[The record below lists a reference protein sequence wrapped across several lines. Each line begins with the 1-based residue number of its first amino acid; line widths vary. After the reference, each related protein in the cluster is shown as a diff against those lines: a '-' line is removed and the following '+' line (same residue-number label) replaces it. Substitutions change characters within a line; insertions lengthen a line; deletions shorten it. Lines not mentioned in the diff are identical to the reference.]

1 MMIGEVVEPVIEV
14 KGLSLD
20 YDGRRV
26 LRDINFQVGKK
37 EIFIVAG
44 SSGCGKSTLLKSLI
58 GLKEPEA
65 GKILYRGVSF
75 WDQDEISRQKMM
87 RGFGVL
93 YQGGALWSSF
103 TLQENVA
110 LPLQLYSDLSA
121 AQIRET
127 VELKLALV
135 GLSGYGDFYPA
146 QISGGMCKRAALARA
161 IALDPEVI
169 FFDEPSAGLDP
180 VSSRTLDDLILQL
193 RDTLD
198 ATIVAVSHELA
209 SIFAVGDRVAFLDA
223 ESGNIIAVG
232 DPRQLRDA
240 SRDDKVVQFLTRG
253 SKEPDNDKK
262 SG

>member
-1 MMIGEVVEPVIEV
+1 MTESLVKPIIEV
-14 KGLSLD
+14 KGLGLG

-26 LRDINFQVGKK
+26 LRDVGFQVNKK
-37 EIFIVAG
+37 EIFIIVG

-65 GKILYRGVSF
+65 GEIFYRGVNF
-75 WDQDEISRQKMM
+75 WGQDEASRQKLM

-110 LPLQLYSDLSA
+110 LPLQLYSDLTA